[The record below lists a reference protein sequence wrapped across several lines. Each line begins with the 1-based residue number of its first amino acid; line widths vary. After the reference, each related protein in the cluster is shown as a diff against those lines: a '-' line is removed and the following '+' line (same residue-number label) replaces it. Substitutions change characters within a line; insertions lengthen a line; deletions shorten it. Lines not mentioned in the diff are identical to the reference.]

1 MAYKNVWLPWEEG
14 RTFDLP
20 VWGKETYHS
29 FTIDEEKD
37 AVLLRGTPDKDNPSE
52 KPFYFYFKGEIVS
65 MIMFISKVT
74 DGNTVTWSMKSID
87 IPDSLDGDEV
97 FEELRKAFK
106 AYGWQGKT
114 EEECERW
121 KKRTG
126 KDGNPN
132 GIAIIDF

>member
-1 MAYKNVWLPWEEG
+1 MAYKNVLVSREEA
-14 RTFDLP
+14 RVFDLP
-20 VWGKETYHS
+20 VWGKSSYRH

-37 AVLLRGTPDKDNPSE
+37 AVLLDGTPDKDRPDE
-52 KPFYFYFKGEIVS
+52 KPFYFYFKDEIVS

-106 AYGWQGKT
+106 AYGWQGMT
-114 EEECERW
+114 EKECVRW
-121 KKRTG
+121 RERTG
-126 KDGNPN
+126 RDRNPN
-132 GIAIIDF
+132 GTAIIGF